1 VISQIRPADLES
13 WLQQH
18 QGARPIVLDVREPWE
33 IETAHVKVSGFE
45 LVSIPM
51 AAMPAR
57 LAELQKDRPIACLC
71 HLGGR
76 SMQVAMFLEHHGF
89 EDVTNLAG
97 GIHAWSLERDPAV
110 PMY

>member
-1 VISQIRPADLES
+1 MISQIRPADLES

-18 QGARPIVLDVREPWE
+18 QGARPIVLDVREHWE
-33 IETAHVKVSGFE
+33 IETAQVNASGFE

-51 AAMPAR
+51 AAIPAR
-57 LAELQKDRPIACLC
+57 LAELHKDRPIACLC

-110 PMY
+110 PTY